1 MAIVNT
7 KKPGAPVK
15 GEGAIRKEAQRDYV
29 RKLQLLHKSKN
40 PKDELPG
47 VFVVPVFSD
56 AGKETPTV
64 VRAIESATLSMV
76 MVMTVGEMQYF
87 KEQRIWRED
96 VRNTLI
102 FAPTAFLGTKYK
114 AGTNIGG
121 KIVRKYSVGKGNDRD
136 VMLGIGTNIPCVD
149 PDGQLIYKT
158 EYWTPDVEEQ
168 DDEQPEI
175 ANLEEIKQARAVATG
190 AEKGKVK

>member
-1 MAIVNT
+1 MASVNT
-7 KKPGAPVK
+7 KKPGQAPAV
-15 GEGAIRKEAQRDYV
+15 EGAIRKEAQRDYV
-29 RKLQLLHKSKN
+29 RKLQLLHKTKN

-47 VFVVPVFSD
+47 VFVVPVFTD

-76 MVMTVGEMQYF
+76 MVMSVGEMQYYP
-87 KEQRIWRED
+87 EQRIWRED

-114 AGTNIGG
+114 AGTNLGG
-121 KIVRKYSVGKGNDRD
+121 KIVKKYSVGKGNDRD
-136 VMLGIGTNIPCVD
+136 VMTGIGTNIPCVD
-149 PDGQLIYKT
+149 PDGQLIYRT
-158 EYWTPDVEEQ
+158 EFWTPDEDAQ

-175 ANLEEIKQARAVATG
+175 ANLEQIREARAIANG
-190 AEKGKVK
+190 AKNGKIK